1 MAPNETM
8 KINVGY
14 SITYPKEGTV
24 GGMQNF

>member
-14 SITYPKEGTV
+14 TISYPKEGTV
-24 GGMQNF
+24 SGMHNF